1 MNYDLFIFA
10 GEPSGD
16 LHGEALIQSLLQEN
30 PHLKILG
37 VGGPRMRKLP
47 FNCVLPMEEFQV
59 MGFVDVF
66 LALPKILRHFY
77 ALAHLILKVKPK
89 GALFIDYPGFNLRM
103 EKHLRKKGF
112 QGKLIHYIC
121 PSVWAHGKGRIALME
136 KSLDL
141 LLSIFPFEKKLF
153 SPNFPVEY
161 VGHPLVSRIE
171 EDTSKD
177 FPWAQGKTVVSLFPG
192 SRKKEILL
200 NFPLQL
206 KALKSVL
213 SGDMVAAV
221 SVSQNAFIPLLES
234 CIGKEN
240 LQGVVKL
247 IPAQDTYS
255 LMRSSTFAIAK
266 SGTVTL
272 ELAIHQVPTV
282 VTYGIAPLDLF
293 IVKNILRISLP
304 FYCIV
309 NIVLQKEVFK
319 ELIGPDLTE
328 KALTEEVQKLLNPS
342 YIQEKKKQ
350 CQEVLQLLSKKKASQ
365 ESARSILN
373 LIKNL
378 KI

>member
-1 MNYDLFIFA
+1 MTYDLFIFA

-16 LHGEALIQSLLQEN
+16 LHVEALIQSLLAEN
-30 PHLKILG
+30 PEIKLFG

-47 FNCVLPMEEFQV
+47 FHCILPMEEFQV

-66 LALPKILRHFY
+66 LSFPKLFRHFY
-77 ALAHLILKVKPK
+77 SLANLILKENPK
-89 GALFIDYPGFNLRM
+89 AALFIDYPGFNLRM
-103 EKHLRKKGF
+103 ERHLRKKGF
-112 QGKLIHYIC
+112 TGKIIHYIC

-136 KSLDL
+136 KNLDL

-153 SPNFPVEY
+153 SPSFLVEY

-171 EDTSKD
+171 EDPAKPL
-177 FPWAQGKTVVSLFPG
+177 PWAEGKKVISLFPG

-213 SGDMVAAV
+213 SENILGAV
-221 SVSQNAFIPLLES
+221 SASQEIFIPLLQK
-234 CIGKEN
+234 CIEN
-240 LQGVVKL
+240 EGLQNVIKL
-247 IPAQDTYS
+247 VPSQDTYA

-272 ELAIHQVPTV
+272 ELALHQVPTV

-293 IVKNILRISLP
+293 IAKNILRISLP

-309 NIVLQKEVFK
+309 NIVAEKEVFK
-319 ELIGPDLTE
+319 ELIGPALTE
-328 KALTEEVQKLLNPS
+328 KALNLEVQN
-342 YIQEKKKQ
+342 
-350 CQEVLQLLSKKKASQ
+350 LLSPPYQKNK
-365 ESARSILN
+365 
-373 LIKNL
+373 KNL
-378 KI
+378 CNEIV